1 MKAAKKFTFLFLCGE
16 TRSVCNSCT
25 YRCISAE
32 NSTSFLQNLEIGLF
46 RTDYMFDFDPNN
58 CTNTIKHIESNTIC
72 PNYVAMGTK
81 KMAELYRYVL
91 RKAGM
96 DEHLAKLPD
105 DNAAKGLAK
114 IFARAWEMYGS
125 REAVLLVLYDE
136 ADRYGFDERLL
147 EYEVLSQ
154 NPLIR
159 TVRKTLKEMT
169 ACAKLDSERRLFV

>member
-1 MKAAKKFTFLFLCGE
+1 
-16 TRSVCNSCT
+16 
-25 YRCISAE
+25 
-32 NSTSFLQNLEIGLF
+32 
-46 RTDYMFDFDPNN
+46 
-58 CTNTIKHIESNTIC
+58 
-72 PNYVAMGTK
+72 
-81 KMAELYRYVL
+81 
-91 RKAGM
+91 M